1 MQAITKPFGLLWDA
15 LFLQRSAYARMRDDD
30 NPFVEGLFVLAVLGV
45 AIALAGIVGATLQWA
60 SSPNVA
66 AIRDAVFPNLQQMPW
81 WRFLEQDPQVEATW
95 YRIWNAIWD
104 AAAVLAPS
112 PAKALLGIV
121 VAPLS
126 LIVVWLIYGLLAH
139 LFARLL
145 GGLGTLNQTLGATAL
160 AAAPQMLNLLTVLPF
175 VVIFSL
181 GTWTLLCN
189 YMALRTVHGLSW
201 GRSVAA
207 ALLPSV
213 VFVLVAVAIGMVV
226 GAVVGFAL
234 ASLITGGVR

>member
-45 AIALAGIVGATLQWA
+45 AIALAGVVGATLQWA

-66 AIRDAVFPNLQQMPW
+66 DIRDAVLPNLQQMPW
-81 WRFLEQDPQVEATW
+81 WQFIQQDTQLEATW
-95 YRIWNAIWD
+95 YRIWNAVWD
-104 AAAVLAPS
+104 AAGALAPS
-112 PAKALLGIV
+112 PGGALLGIITV
-121 VAPLS
+121 PLG
-126 LIVVWLIYGLLAH
+126 LILGWLIYGLLAH
-139 LFARLL
+139 LSARLL
-145 GGLGTLNQTLGATAL
+145 GGVGSLNQTLGATAL
-160 AAAPQMLNLLTVLPF
+160 AAAPQMLNLLMVLPF

-207 ALLPSV
+207 ALLPSL
-213 VFVLVAVAIGMVV
+213 VFVLLAVAIGVV
-226 GAVVGFAL
+226 VSVVASSFVAAL
-234 ASLITGGVR
+234 LAGGVQ

>member
-30 NPFVEGLFVLAVLGV
+30 NPFVEGLFLLVVLGV
-45 AIALAGIVGATLQWA
+45 AIALAGIVGATLEWA
-60 SSPNVA
+60 SRPNVA
-66 AIRDAVFPNLQQMPW
+66 DIRDAVLPNLQQMSW
-81 WRFLEQDPQVEATW
+81 WQFVQQNTQVEATW
-95 YRIWNAIWD
+95 YRIWNAVWD
-104 AAAVLAPS
+104 AAGALAPS

-121 VAPLS
+121 FVPLS
-126 LIVVWLIYGLLAH
+126 LVAVWLIYGLLAY

-145 GGLGTLNQTLGATAL
+145 GGVGTLNQTLGATAL
-160 AAAPQMLNLLTVLPF
+160 AAAPQMLNLLMVLPF

-207 ALLPSV
+207 ALLPSL
-213 VFVLVAVAIGMVV
+213 VFVLLAVAIG
-226 GAVVGFAL
+226 AVVSILVGSLL
-234 ASLITGGVR
+234 AGLLAGGVQ